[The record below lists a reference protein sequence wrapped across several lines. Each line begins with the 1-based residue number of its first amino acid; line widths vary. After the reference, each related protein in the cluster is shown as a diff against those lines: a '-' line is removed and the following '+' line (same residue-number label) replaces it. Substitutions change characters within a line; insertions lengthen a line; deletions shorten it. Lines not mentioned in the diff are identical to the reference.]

1 MKQSTYNALKSF
13 IWGIANDCLVDVY
26 DVGDYRKVILPMLV
40 IRRFDAVLEPTHD
53 AVVEAKKKFV
63 ADGITVDID
72 PALCGIANQAFVNK
86 SDFTLRDL
94 KSRTNQQQLRKDFID
109 YLDGFSKNV
118 QEIINKFH
126 FREQISRLSEQ
137 DRLGLLIEKFVDP
150 SINLSNKPVL
160 NEDSTEKLEALDNHT
175 MGTLFEEVI
184 RMFNEQTNVTDA
196 GRHFTPRDIIE
207 LMADLAFIP
216 IQDKIQ
222 STTYRIY
229 DGACGTGGMLTVGES
244 CIKQL
249 AERRGKKVSIN
260 LFGQENFDETY
271 AIACA
276 DMLLKGE
283 GTQADNIFFGSTIS
297 NDGFPKEEFDFM
309 LSNPPFG
316 TSWKAE
322 LKAWGDIKKDE
333 ITDSRF
339 IIDYDGD
346 PEFTLLPDIGDPQ
359 MLFLANNISKMKQKT
374 SLGSRIVE
382 VHNESSLST
391 GRAGNGSS
399 NLRRYIIEND
409 LLEAI
414 IALPE
419 NMFYN
424 TPIGTFLWIV
434 TNKKDAERK
443 GKVQLIDAT
452 AMWRNLRKNIGDKSR
467 EITPEIRKQI
477 IDCYLAFEQADS
489 EISRIIPNE
498 EFGYYSADIMRPL
511 RLRVN
516 LSQSNIESLQN
527 ADKELCRVVKAYAEN
542 CETDMV
548 FDYNSFYKRIAA
560 IATEMSVKLTAKRK
574 KVLRDCLTEVDDKA
588 EPVVASGGDYEV
600 NKDLKDTIQIP
611 LLYEGGLDGFLEDEI
626 KPFVSDAWIDKDN
639 VKIGYS
645 ISFTKYFYN
654 PEKLRNVG
662 DILEDL
668 GNSHRASSD
677 LLQTIY
683 NGANAQSISS
693 KVRLKDSG
701 NQWLGMIPEHWELV
715 QLWQICSEQRVINK
729 ENQESNVLSLSHGN
743 IIRKK
748 NINFGLVPKD
758 YVGYQIV
765 EPGNIILRL
774 TDLQNDQKSLRTALV
789 KERGIITSA
798 YVCLKTTQNP
808 RFIQLILHVYDVNK
822 YFYGLGGGVRQS
834 IGFQEMKTM
843 LIPVPPIEEQE
854 KIAQFVDTRCMSIG
868 TVIDEMIEN
877 LRQEIAFLGQYKT
890 QMATDII
897 TGRTDPDIVESTELD
912 EDTTLEETV
921 DEEVDE

>member
-40 IRRFDAVLEPTHD
+40 IRRFDAVLEPTHE
-53 AVVEAKKKFV
+53 AVVAAKKKFV

-94 KSRTNQQQLRKDFID
+94 KSRTNQQQLRRDFID

-160 NEDSTEKLEALDNHT
+160 NEDDTEKLEALDNHT

-297 NDGFPKEEFDFM
+297 NDGFSKEEFDFM

-333 ITDSRF
+333 ITDPRF
-339 IIDYDGD
+339 IIDYDGNS
-346 PEFTLLPDIGDPQ
+346 EYTLLPDIGDPQ

-374 SLGSRIVE
+374 LLGSRIIE
-382 VHNESSLST
+382 VHNSSSLFN
-391 GRAGNGSS
+391 GNAGSGAS

-414 IALPE
+414 VALPE
-419 NMFYN
+419 KMFYN
-424 TPIGTFLWIV
+424 TDIGTFLWIL
-434 TNKKDAERK
+434 TNKKDEKRK
-443 GKVQLIDAT
+443 GTVQLIDAT
-452 AMWRNLRKNIGDKSR
+452 SMKSLLKKNIGEKNS
-467 EITPEIRKQI
+467 EITPEIRRRI
-477 IDCYLAFEQADS
+477 VELYLAYRDADPKFS
-489 EISRIIPNE
+489 MVFPNE
-498 EFGYYSADIMRPL
+498 EFGYYAVDVQRPL
-511 RLRVN
+511 RLKVD
-516 LSQSNIESLQN
+516 L
-527 ADKELCRVVKAYAEN
+527 KEEKLDMLLMEGKDDDLVKVVRRYLDEEKDN
-542 CETDMV
+542 V
-548 FDYNSFYKRIAA
+548 GNSFNSFMDRIEA
-560 IATEMSVKLTAKRK
+560 IAKDEGIKLTAKRK
-574 KVLRDCLTEVDDKA
+574 KLLRDYLTYISEDA
-588 EPVVASGGDYEV
+588 EPVLDFKGNMEPDK
-600 NKDLKDTIQIP
+600 NLKDSEQIP
-611 LLYEGGLDGFLEDEI
+611 MLYDGGIKGFLEKEI
-626 KPFVSDAWIDKDN
+626 KPYIPDAWIDEKSAS
-639 VKIGYS
+639 IGYEL
-645 ISFTKYFYN
+645 SFTKYFYK
-654 PEKLRNVG
+654 PVELR
-662 DILEDL
+662 
-668 GNSHRASSD
+668 
-677 LLQTIY
+677 
-683 NGANAQSISS
+683 
-693 KVRLKDSG
+693 
-701 NQWLGMIPEHWELV
+701 P
-715 QLWQICSEQRVINK
+715 
-729 ENQESNVLSLSHGN
+729 
-743 IIRKK
+743 
-748 NINFGLVPKD
+748 
-758 YVGYQIV
+758 V
-765 EPGNIILRL
+765 E
-774 TDLQNDQKSLRTALV
+774 
-789 KERGIITSA
+789 
-798 YVCLKTTQNP
+798 
-808 RFIQLILHVYDVNK
+808 
-822 YFYGLGGGVRQS
+822 
-834 IGFQEMKTM
+834 
-843 LIPVPPIEEQE
+843 
-854 KIAQFVDTRCMSIG
+854 
-868 TVIDEMIEN
+868 
-877 LRQEIAFLGQYKT
+877 
-890 QMATDII
+890 DII
-897 TGRTDPDIVESTELD
+897 KDLKALEKESDGVLAGIM
-912 EDTTLEETV
+912 EDFE
-921 DEEVDE
+921 